1 LRVAQSKGKVSGK
14 RDNISIIHQ
23 LGKLFKTLM
32 ERSATSATA
41 MKEPSMKDH
50 KRLLLIDDDPNL
62 ILLVK
67 DYLEFRG
74 YEVVTAENGREA
86 LEILE
91 LDIPDMIIC
100 DVMMPEMDGYT
111 FVEQVRQTERTSWIP
126 VLFLSA
132 KGQSADRV
140 KGLNKG
146 ADVYMVKPF
155 EPEELV
161 AQVESSLK
169 QTIRWKEHQAK
180 GGENGSRIQ
189 VPFDVQLTPTELKV
203 VQFVARGMANREI
216 AEELNVSQRTVES
229 HVSNMLGKTNLH
241 NRTELA
247 RWAIENQMA

>member
-1 LRVAQSKGKVSGK
+1 MSKE
-14 RDNISIIHQ
+14 N
-23 LGKLFKTLM
+23 
-32 ERSATSATA
+32 SAS
-41 MKEPSMKDH
+41 EN

-74 YEVVTAENGREA
+74 YEVITAENGQDA
-86 LEILE
+86 LEV
-91 LDIPDMIIC
+91 LDKDTPDMIIC
-100 DVMMPEMDGYT
+100 DVMMPQMDGYSL
-111 FVEQVRQTERTSWIP
+111 VEHVRKNPRTNWIP

-132 KGQSADRV
+132 KGQSQDRV
-140 KGLNKG
+140 KGLNTG

-169 QTIRWKEHQAK
+169 QASRLIQRQDK
-180 GGENGSRIQ
+180 GSESSSPKIQ
-189 VPFDVQLTPTELKV
+189 VPFDVELTPTELRV

-216 AEELNVSQRTVES
+216 ADELNVSQRTIES
-229 HVSNMLGKTNLH
+229 HVSNMLGKTGLH

-247 RWAIENQMA
+247 RWAIENSMA

>member
-1 LRVAQSKGKVSGK
+1 
-14 RDNISIIHQ
+14 
-23 LGKLFKTLM
+23 
-32 ERSATSATA
+32 
-41 MKEPSMKDH
+41 MKDTNAG
-50 KRLLLIDDDPNL
+50 KPKKLLLIDDDPNL

-86 LEILE
+86 LEVLE
-91 LDIPDMIIC
+91 QQTPDMIIC
-100 DVMMPEMDGYT
+100 DVMMPEMDGYSLVST
-111 FVEQVRQTERTSWIP
+111 IRSDPKTSWIP

-132 KGQSADRV
+132 KGQSQDRV
-140 KGLNKG
+140 KGLNIG

-169 QTIRWKEHQAK
+169 QASRLIQHKDPK
-180 GGENGSRIQ
+180 GGESSPKMQ
-189 VPFDVQLTPTELKV
+189 VPFDVELTPTELRV

-216 AEELNVSQRTVES
+216 AGELNVSQRTIES
-229 HVSNMLGKTNLH
+229 HVSNMLGKTGLH

-247 RWAIENQMA
+247 RWTLENNMT

>member
-1 LRVAQSKGKVSGK
+1 
-14 RDNISIIHQ
+14 
-23 LGKLFKTLM
+23 
-32 ERSATSATA
+32 
-41 MKEPSMKDH
+41 MKETTIGSH

-74 YEVVTAENGREA
+74 YEVITAENGREA
-86 LEILE
+86 IEILE
-91 LDIPDMIIC
+91 ADIPDMIIC
-100 DVMMPEMDGYT
+100 DVMMPEMDGYSL
-111 FVEQVRQTERTSWIP
+111 VKHVRDNPRTSWIP

-132 KGQSADRV
+132 KGQSQDRV
-140 KGLNKG
+140 KGLNTG

-169 QTIRWKEHQAK
+169 QSA
-180 GGENGSRIQ
+180 RISDRAGKSPEASPKLQ
-189 VPFDVQLTPTELKV
+189 VAFDVDLTPTELKV

-216 AEELNVSQRTVES
+216 ADSLNVSQRTIES
-229 HVSNMLGKTNLH
+229 HVSNMLGKTGLH

-247 RWAIENQMA
+247 RWAIENHRA

>member
-1 LRVAQSKGKVSGK
+1 LRHSPSKGKLSGK
-14 RDNISIIHQ
+14 KHTNTTNHQ
-23 LGKLFKTLM
+23 KGSLFKTLM
-32 ERSATSATA
+32 DLSATSATA

-74 YEVVTAENGREA
+74 YEVITAENGREA

-91 LDIPDMIIC
+91 QEVPDMIIC

-111 FVEQVRQTERTSWIP
+111 FVEQVRQNERTSWIP

-203 VQFVARGMANREI
+203 VQFVARGLANREI

>member
-1 LRVAQSKGKVSGK
+1 M
-14 RDNISIIHQ
+14 
-23 LGKLFKTLM
+23 T
-32 ERSATSATA
+32 
-41 MKEPSMKDH
+41 EPSIGAQ

-74 YEVVTAENGREA
+74 YEVTTAENGREA

-91 LDIPDMIIC
+91 KEMPDMIIC
-100 DVMMPEMDGYT
+100 DVMMPEMDGYA
-111 FVEQVRQTERTSWIP
+111 FVEQVRKDPRTNWIP

-132 KGQSADRV
+132 KGQSQDRV
-140 KGLNKG
+140 KGLNTG

-161 AQVESSLK
+161 SQVEASLK
-169 QTIRWKEHQAK
+169 QAGRLLQHQLK
-180 GGENGSRIQ
+180 LGTSGPKIK
-189 VPFDVQLTPTELKV
+189 VPFDVELTPTEMKV

-216 AEELNVSQRTVES
+216 AESMKVSQRTIES
-229 HVSNMLGKTNLH
+229 HVSNMLAKTGLH

-247 RWAIENQMA
+247 RWAIESKRA

>member
-1 LRVAQSKGKVSGK
+1 M
-14 RDNISIIHQ
+14 
-23 LGKLFKTLM
+23 T
-32 ERSATSATA
+32 
-41 MKEPSMKDH
+41 EPSIGAQ

-74 YEVVTAENGREA
+74 YEVTTAENGREA

-91 LDIPDMIIC
+91 KEMPDMIIC
-100 DVMMPEMDGYT
+100 DVMMPEMDGYA
-111 FVEQVRQTERTSWIP
+111 FVEQVRKDHRTNWIP

-132 KGQSADRV
+132 KGQSQDRV
-140 KGLNKG
+140 KGLNTG

-161 AQVESSLK
+161 SQVEASLK
-169 QTIRWKEHQAK
+169 QAGRLLQHQLK
-180 GGENGSRIQ
+180 LGTNGPKIQ
-189 VPFDVQLTPTELKV
+189 VPFDVELTPTETKV

-216 AEELNVSQRTVES
+216 AEAMKVSQRTIES
-229 HVSNMLGKTNLH
+229 HVSNMLAKTGLH

-247 RWAIENQMA
+247 RWAIESKMA